1 MKGKKGYLSAA
12 EASEYTGIS
21 KAQLSKLR
29 QQGRGCP
36 YSRIGDSPTKAL
48 IRYKV
53 ADLDAW
59 MESHSIRT
67 TGGL

>member
-1 MKGKKGYLSAA
+1 MIAIKNYLTTA

-21 KAQLSKLR
+21 VAQLSKLR

-36 YSRIGDSPTKAL
+36 YSRIGDSKTKAI
-48 IRYKV
+48 IRYKRS
-53 ADLDAW
+53 DLDAW
-59 MESHSIRT
+59 LDLNCIRT

>member
-1 MKGKKGYLSAA
+1 MSKNAYMTAA

-36 YSRIGDSPTKAL
+36 YIRIGQSRTKCMV
-48 IRYKV
+48 RYKKS
-53 ADLDAW
+53 DIDEW
-59 MESHSIRT
+59 MNSHKMRT

>member
-1 MKGKKGYLSAA
+1 MMTTKNYLTTA

-36 YSRIGDSPTKAL
+36 YSRIGDSRTKAL
-48 IRYKV
+48 IRYKRS
-53 ADLDAW
+53 DLDAW
-59 MESHSIRT
+59 MDLNSIRT

>member
-1 MKGKKGYLSAA
+1 MIAIKNYLTTA

-21 KAQLSKLR
+21 VAQLSKLR

-36 YSRIGDSPTKAL
+36 YSRIGDSKTKAI
-48 IRYKV
+48 IRYKRS
-53 ADLDAW
+53 DLDAW
-59 MESHSIRT
+59 LDLHAIRT

>member
-1 MKGKKGYLSAA
+1 MITAKNYLTTA
-12 EASEYTGIS
+12 EAAEYTGIS

-36 YSRIGDSPTKAL
+36 YSRIGDSRTKAM

-53 ADLDAW
+53 SDLDAW
-59 MESHSIRT
+59 MDSHSIVT

>member
-1 MKGKKGYLSAA
+1 MKTVKGYLTASEAA
-12 EASEYTGIS
+12 EYTGIS

-36 YSRIGDSPTKAL
+36 YSRIGESRTKAM

-53 ADLDAW
+53 SDLDAW
-59 MESHSIRT
+59 MELHSIRT

>member
-1 MKGKKGYLSAA
+1 MKQAKGYLTAA

-21 KAQLSKLR
+21 TAQLSKLR

-36 YSRIGDSPTKAL
+36 YSRIGDSRTKAL
-48 IRYKV
+48 IRYKLS
-53 ADLDAW
+53 DLDAW
-59 MESHSIRT
+59 MELNCIRT

>member
-1 MKGKKGYLSAA
+1 MNSNKGYLTAA

-36 YSRIGDSPTKAL
+36 YSRIGSSRTKAL
-48 IRYKV
+48 IRYKRT
-53 ADLDAW
+53 DLDAW
-59 MESHSIRT
+59 MDLHSIRT
-67 TGGL
+67 TGGM